1 MRRKFL
7 PFTQVKHQK
16 AIVVDSLHPN
26 GLVLAH
32 WRGAPTPAEVQGDT
46 SADIVL
52 NALRTPGFNLDFE
65 YVTANHFD
73 IDGFVGVWALL
84 NPQLALAYE
93 PVLRHMAV
101 IGDFRELN
109 LDHPVADQALQL
121 VCWIN
126 AKEKELF
133 YPPFGASKTAE
144 SEVVASVPKFDFFLQ
159 AFEPVLRQPESGEA
173 SWEPEY
179 TQVKQDYARIH
190 SEETTCERYPDIG
203 LICVTTPEPVHYYA
217 LFSVTA
223 GYDIVLVQYQH
234 NRYELEYKYT
244 TWVDIYSRPTLPR
257 LSLAPLV
264 ADLNKLENA
273 AALAWTAEP
282 VTDTG
287 PILRLAGDKLT
298 KVERYAHPTE
308 RPIYSSGISAPD
320 FKSQVVAFFQSAY
333 QNIGPEKNW
342 TWEKIKFLN
351 QERAGKRNI

>member
-1 MRRKFL
+1 MHRKFL

-109 LDHPVADQALQL
+109 LDHPAADQALQL

-144 SEVVASVPKFDFFLQ
+144 S
-159 AFEPVLRQPESGEA
+159 
-173 SWEPEY
+173 
-179 TQVKQDYARIH
+179 
-190 SEETTCERYPDIG
+190 
-203 LICVTTPEPVHYYA
+203 
-217 LFSVTA
+217 
-223 GYDIVLVQYQH
+223 
-234 NRYELEYKYT
+234 
-244 TWVDIYSRPTLPR
+244 
-257 LSLAPLV
+257 
-264 ADLNKLENA
+264 
-273 AALAWTAEP
+273 
-282 VTDTG
+282 
-287 PILRLAGDKLT
+287 
-298 KVERYAHPTE
+298 
-308 RPIYSSGISAPD
+308 
-320 FKSQVVAFFQSAY
+320 
-333 QNIGPEKNW
+333 
-342 TWEKIKFLN
+342 
-351 QERAGKRNI
+351 